1 MDGRN
6 HGKFHIDNIIG
17 DKNSGRSTRNRPN
30 GVATFTAQDA
40 EEQQVPYEILGKA
53 LMQMLKMS
61 QTLEEMAD
69 RQKRPQ
75 EAQDDKRDNTISLE
89 QD

>member
-6 HGKFHIDNIIG
+6 HGKFHTNNIIG

-30 GVATFTAQDA
+30 GIATFTAQDA
-40 EEQQVPYEILGKA
+40 EEQQVPYKILGKA
-53 LMQMLKMS
+53 MMELLKIS
-61 QTLEEMAD
+61 HTIEEMAD
-69 RQKRPQ
+69 RRRRPQ
-75 EAQDDKRDNTISLE
+75 EAKNDKRDNTISLE